1 MVLYLDD
8 IRRSSSWANK
18 EVNPSRLKTS
28 IIAIFAFVKYC
39 IILVFSL
46 LGFTSLFAQ
55 EELRLISSRYS
66 TIIDQQGFSSI
77 QPVYAHKGNTLSA
90 DSGIIYE
97 DEVGRQFFEAFGNVV
112 ITQPSGTIIYA
123 DRLHYDAPHQI
134 AALTNNVG
142 MLDNNSVLTTNHLIY
157 KMRDKIRDYT
167 GGGPINSKAETITAS
182 NAYYVEP

>member
-1 MVLYLDD
+1 M
-8 IRRSSSWANK
+8 
-18 EVNPSRLKTS
+18 
-28 IIAIFAFVKYC
+28 KYC

-123 DRLHYDAPHQI
+123 DRLHYDAAPQI
-134 AALTNNVG
+134 ATLTNNVR
-142 MLDNNSVLTTNHLIY
+142 MVDNNSVLTTNHLI
-157 KMRDKIRDYT
+157 
-167 GGGPINSKAETITAS
+167 
-182 NAYYVEP
+182 

>member
-123 DRLHYDAPHQI
+123 DRLHYDAAPQI
-134 AALTNNVG
+134 ATLTNNVS
-142 MLDNNSVLTTNHLIY
+142 MVDSNSVVTTDHRIY
-157 KMRDKIRDYT
+157 KMRDKIGNYPGAGRIIY
-167 GGGPINSKAETITAS
+167 KADTITS
-182 NAYYVEP
+182 RN